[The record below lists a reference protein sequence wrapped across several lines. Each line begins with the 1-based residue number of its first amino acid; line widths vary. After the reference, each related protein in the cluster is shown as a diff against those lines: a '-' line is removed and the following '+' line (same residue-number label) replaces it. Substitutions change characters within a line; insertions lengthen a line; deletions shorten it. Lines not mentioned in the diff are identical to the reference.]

1 MTPEN
6 APSPSPRGSSM
17 RPPRPAPTGGTCKQ
31 KKDGFGLMEGLEYVR
46 ADPLTK
52 MLSGPGFWTRIFCAW
67 HRLQGR
73 QMLISSL
80 LSPLS
85 YYHYYPV
92 DTHQLRR
99 GIRRQRRLTTPLLS
113 TTILL
118 LPSARRYHFGTP
130 LQTYHIRKFTPPF
143 QHRAGMW
150 PFSPPATSCDDFD
163 NYSYHGSPMSGPSYQ
178 PTPPV
183 NPHFLSTPISCQPPF
198 PVNHQQLLP
207 PRSSSPR
214 PSPCTS
220 RASSQR
226 TTPYLCRA
234 WLARGPAPLSTSPPV
249 PAPAVAVAAAAPV
262 LVASA
267 HVFGPGAPGVAAPSA
282 ADIRQF
288 FLENVHAAATASITK
303 KEEKK
308 MGEGKEEDKD
318 EAADGLLVDV
328 SKWFHTGHLYE
339 DELWERG
346 AEPKATPTT
355 RKAGK
360 SSMGIGEYDLEKIA
374 NSRLNKR
381 KGTMW
386 LDQIFHGE
394 RRLEQQSRFL
404 DFLSITTLLSTSTL
418 EALAG
423 GCFASKIR
431 RRTDLEAFGSRGT
444 QRPYGLQ
451 QDPFPI
457 NNTPLLSTSSPS
469 SGGRILSYV
478 SASSAVPGGDSDQVA
493 AHPVMSVWLPSQHA
507 LSGPGA
513 SCLYWQLVSQRM
525 GRTRSR
531 LRCGVVRI
539 QASKEAVAD
548 DDQETPAGL
557 ATRGHQA
564 APKKPVTRS
573 MPAVAGAS

>member
-183 NPHFLSTPISCQPPF
+183 NPHFLSTPISCQPPAAPAAKEQLSEAF
-198 PVNHQQLLP
+198 ALHEQGIVAKDDALLVQGVVGKGAGAPVDVATGA
-207 PRSSSPR
+207 RS
-214 PSPCTS
+214 
-220 RASSQR
+220 
-226 TTPYLCRA
+226 CRCRCC
-234 WLARGPAPLSTSPPV
+234 RGP
-249 PAPAVAVAAAAPV
+249 
-262 LVASA
+262 
-267 HVFGPGAPGVAAPSA
+267 GPGRLGTS
-282 ADIRQF
+282 
-288 FLENVHAAATASITK
+288 SITK